1 MDRDRLGPIHQEILR
16 LLTQRQASYARP
28 VSSAELG
35 MELRVAPSYIRAQAR
50 LLRRFKLV
58 SVRRGRGGG
67 YYLNRANQARY
78 ESLVGTG
85 R

>member
-16 LLTQRQASYARP
+16 LLIQRQASYARP

-35 MELRVAPSYIRAQAR
+35 MELRVAPSYIRAQVR
-50 LLRRFKLV
+50 LLRRCKLV

-67 YYLNRANQARY
+67 YYLSRAHPARD
-78 ESLVGTG
+78 ESLVES

>member
-1 MDRDRLGPIHQEILR
+1 MDRNRLGPIHEEILR
-16 LLTQRQASYARP
+16 LLIQRQASYARP

-35 MELRVAPSYIRAQAR
+35 MELRVAPSYIREQAR
-50 LLRRFKLV
+50 LLRRCKLV

-67 YYLNRANQARY
+67 YYLSRANLARH
-78 ESLVGTG
+78 ESLVQS

>member
-78 ESLVGTG
+78 ESLVGSG